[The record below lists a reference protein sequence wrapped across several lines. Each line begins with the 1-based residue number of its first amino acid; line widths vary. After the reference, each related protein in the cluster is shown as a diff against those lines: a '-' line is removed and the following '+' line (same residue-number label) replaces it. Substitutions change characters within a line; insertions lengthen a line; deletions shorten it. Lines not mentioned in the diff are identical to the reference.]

1 MLSGKFSDGREVRD
15 SLRELYMES
24 FSFREIYYFLGVINQ
39 SIMLC
44 GSLLAGFTWLVKYII
59 EKKK

>member
-1 MLSGKFSDGREVRD
+1 
-15 SLRELYMES
+15 MES